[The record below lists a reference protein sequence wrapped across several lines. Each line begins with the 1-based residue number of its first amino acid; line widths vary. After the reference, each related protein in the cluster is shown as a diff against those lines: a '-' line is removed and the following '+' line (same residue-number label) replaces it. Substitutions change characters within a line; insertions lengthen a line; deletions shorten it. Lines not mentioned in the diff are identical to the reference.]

1 MKPRVSVVVPFLN
14 EQESINE
21 LYRKLVAALE
31 PLGPFEIV
39 FVDDGS
45 TDRSYSIVREI
56 FHNDQRV
63 RAIKFRRNLG
73 KSAALSEGFRA
84 VRGNVVVMIDADL
97 QDEPNEIPKLVT
109 ALEHN
114 DLVTGWKEQRNDPWT
129 KTFPSRV
136 FNGFARMLFGTKL
149 HDMNCGLKVMRADV
163 ARSVEL
169 YGELHRFIPILAY
182 TQGFSVAELPVEH
195 HERRHGVSKYGW
207 KRFIRGSFDLITVA
221 FLGKF
226 QNSPLYLFGAFGG
239 LSILLGIGIGLY
251 LTVLRLQGQSI
262 GTRPLL
268 TFAVLLIIAG
278 LQLLFTGLLA
288 ELIVSRT
295 HQRRYPVEEELDHD
309 RHDNGQQ

>member
-1 MKPRVSVVVPFLN
+1 MKPHISVVVPYLN
-14 EQESINE
+14 EEESLNE
-21 LYRKLVAALE
+21 LYQKLIASLE
-31 PLGPFEIV
+31 PLGAFEIV

-45 TDRSYSIVREI
+45 TDRSYEIVREL
-56 FHNDQRV
+56 FKKDHRV
-63 RAIKFRRNLG
+63 RAVKFRRNLG
-73 KSAALSEGFRA
+73 KSAALSEGFRV
-84 VRGNVVVMIDADL
+84 VRGEIVVMIDADL
-97 QDEPNEIPKLVT
+97 QDEPSEIPRLLS
-109 ALEHN
+109 ALNHN
-114 DLVTGWKEQRNDPWT
+114 DLVTGWKENRNDPWT
-129 KTFPSRV
+129 KTFPSAV
-136 FNGFARMLFGTKL
+136 FNGFARLLFKTKL

-163 ARSVEL
+163 ARSIDL
-169 YGELHRFIPILAY
+169 YGELHRFIPILAHI
-182 TQGFSVAELPVEH
+182 QGFSVSELPVEH

-221 FLGKF
+221 FLGRF

-239 LSILLGIGIGLY
+239 LSVFLGVGIGLY

-278 LQLLFTGLLA
+278 MQLLFTGLLA

-309 RHDNGQQ
+309 RPVSEQR